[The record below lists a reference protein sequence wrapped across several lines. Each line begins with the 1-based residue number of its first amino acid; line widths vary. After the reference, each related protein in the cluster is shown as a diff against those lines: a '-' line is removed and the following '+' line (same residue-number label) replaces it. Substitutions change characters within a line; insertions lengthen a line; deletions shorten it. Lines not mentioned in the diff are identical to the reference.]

1 MRLELGPLFADDP
14 ALGEAEHLIAAAV
27 GEDGPI
33 PADERVQPA
42 EIGDAAVARA
52 QEQVVGVAQDDGGAD
67 ALEVAVQRRFHA
79 ALGADGHERGRLHQ
93 AMRRGERT
101 EARAAVGRAQAESE
115 AGHRYYSYLTVKK
128 LRVGVIYGGRSGE
141 HEVSIAS
148 AAAIFK
154 HLDPARYDAVPIKIA
169 KDGRWALGT
178 SAPKALSAADV
189 HKETATEALVPVDP
203 SAALQDSGVDVVFPV
218 LHGPYGEDGT
228 VQGLL
233 ELANVP
239 YVGAGVL
246 GSAVGMD
253 KAVMKALFAADN
265 LPIVPH
271 LTVLRR
277 DWERAPA
284 DITGAVARDLRY
296 PVFVKPAN
304 LGSSVGISK
313 ATSDESLADAMRLAF
328 DFDRKVVVEAGVPD
342 AREIECAVLGND
354 DPEASVPG
362 EIIVTHADGFYS
374 YAAKYLDPNGASW
387 QIPADIAPETAR
399 AGPPPECPGVQ
410 GARARRDGTRGL
422 LPGPAERRRLPQRGE
437 HHSGVH
443 HDLDVSQDVGSHR
456 AAVSGAARPADRAR
470 HRAPRRKTAPAHQ
483 RT

>member
-1 MRLELGPLFADDP
+1 
-14 ALGEAEHLIAAAV
+14 
-27 GEDGPI
+27 
-33 PADERVQPA
+33 
-42 EIGDAAVARA
+42 
-52 QEQVVGVAQDDGGAD
+52 
-67 ALEVAVQRRFHA
+67 
-79 ALGADGHERGRLHQ
+79 
-93 AMRRGERT
+93 
-101 EARAAVGRAQAESE
+101 
-115 AGHRYYSYLTVKK
+115 
-128 LRVGVIYGGRSGE
+128 
-141 HEVSIAS
+141 
-148 AAAIFK
+148 
-154 HLDPARYDAVPIKIA
+154 
-169 KDGRWALGT
+169 
-178 SAPKALSAADV
+178 
-189 HKETATEALVPVDP
+189 
-203 SAALQDSGVDVVFPV
+203 VDVVFPV

-253 KAVMKALFAADN
+253 KAVMKALFAAAD

-284 DITGAVARDLRY
+284 DITGAVVRDLRY

-313 ATSDESLADAMRLAF
+313 ADSDTALAEAMRLAF

-387 QIPADIAPETAR
+387 QIPADIPADTA
-399 AGPPPECPGVQ
+399 ALV
-410 GARARRDGTRGL
+410 
-422 LPGPAERRRLPQRGE
+422 RRLSVEAFKALELAGMARVDFFVGRQTGTVFLNEVNTIPGFTTISMYPKMWEATGLPYPALLDRLIALAVERHAEKQR
-437 HHSGVH
+437 
-443 HDLDVSQDVGSHR
+443 L
-456 AAVSGAARPADRAR
+456 
-470 HRAPRRKTAPAHQ
+470 
-483 RT
+483 RTSVT

>member
-1 MRLELGPLFADDP
+1 
-14 ALGEAEHLIAAAV
+14 
-27 GEDGPI
+27 
-33 PADERVQPA
+33 
-42 EIGDAAVARA
+42 
-52 QEQVVGVAQDDGGAD
+52 
-67 ALEVAVQRRFHA
+67 
-79 ALGADGHERGRLHQ
+79 
-93 AMRRGERT
+93 
-101 EARAAVGRAQAESE
+101 
-115 AGHRYYSYLTVKK
+115 VKK
-128 LRVGVIYGGRSGE
+128 LRVGVIFGGRSGE

-169 KDGRWALGT
+169 KDGRWSLSGDT
-178 SAPKALSAADV
+178 PKALSAADV
-189 HKETATEALVPVDP
+189 HKQGAADALVAVDP
-203 SAALQDSGVDVVFPV
+203 SAALEDSRIDVVFPV

-253 KAVMKALFAADN
+253 KAVMKALFAAAN

-277 DWERAPA
+277 DWERDAA
-284 DITGAVARDLRY
+284 STTTAVARDLRY

-313 ATSDESLADAMRLAF
+313 ATSDAGLAEAMKLAF
-328 DFDRKVVVEAGVPD
+328 DFDRKVVIEAGVPQ

-362 EIIVTHADGFYS
+362 EIIVTHPDGFYS

-387 QIPADIAPETAR
+387 QIPADI
-399 AGPPPECPGVQ
+399 
-410 GARARRDGTRGL
+410 
-422 LPGPAERRRLPQRGE
+422 PAEVAALVRRLSVEAFKALELAGMARVDFFVERQTGHVFLNEVNTIPGFTTISMYPKMWEATGVSYPALLDRLIALALERHAEKQR
-437 HHSGVH
+437 
-443 HDLDVSQDVGSHR
+443 L
-456 AAVSGAARPADRAR
+456 
-470 HRAPRRKTAPAHQ
+470 
-483 RT
+483 RTSVI

>member
-1 MRLELGPLFADDP
+1 M
-14 ALGEAEHLIAAAV
+14 
-27 GEDGPI
+27 
-33 PADERVQPA
+33 
-42 EIGDAAVARA
+42 
-52 QEQVVGVAQDDGGAD
+52 
-67 ALEVAVQRRFHA
+67 
-79 ALGADGHERGRLHQ
+79 
-93 AMRRGERT
+93 
-101 EARAAVGRAQAESE
+101 
-115 AGHRYYSYLTVKK
+115 KK
-128 LRVGVIYGGRSGE
+128 LRVGVIFGGRSGE

-169 KDGRWALGT
+169 KDGRWALTGDT
-178 SAPKALSAADV
+178 PKALSAADV
-189 HKETATEALVPVDP
+189 HKQTSTEALVAVDP
-203 SAALQDSGVDVVFPV
+203 SAALEGSGLDVVFPV

-253 KAVMKALFAADN
+253 KAVMKALFAAAN

-277 DWERAPA
+277 DWERDAA
-284 DITGAVARDLRY
+284 GITQAVARDLRY

-313 ATSDESLADAMRLAF
+313 ASSDAALADAMTLAL
-328 DFDRKVVVEAGVPD
+328 DFDRKVVIEAGVPD

-354 DPEASVPG
+354 EPEASIPG

-387 QIPADIAPETAR
+387 QIPADIPADTATL
-399 AGPPPECPGVQ
+399 V
-410 GARARRDGTRGL
+410 
-422 LPGPAERRRLPQRGE
+422 RRLSVEAFKALELAGMARVDFFVGRQTGTVFLNEVNTIPGFTTISMYPKMWEATGVPYPVLLDRLIALARERHAEKQR
-437 HHSGVH
+437 
-443 HDLDVSQDVGSHR
+443 L
-456 AAVSGAARPADRAR
+456 
-470 HRAPRRKTAPAHQ
+470 
-483 RT
+483 RTSVV